1 MKKAFRILAYFLS
14 GFIVLSIIAIAFI
27 SFALPRV
34 DPAPDMKVEMSAE
47 QIARGK
53 YLANHVMQ
61 CVDCHSVRD
70 FGHFSGPPV
79 PGTELAG
86 GERFDQSMGFP
97 GVYIS
102 PNITPAGIGEWTD
115 GEIFRL
121 ITTGIK
127 RDGEPIFPVMPYPNF
142 AQVDEEDIKAVIA
155 YIRSVEPVVTD
166 HPKSKSD
173 FPMNLILRTM
183 PRKVAFTKKPDPT
196 DQVAYGKYLVTAAS
210 CGECHTKFEGG
221 SFTGAL
227 LAGGREFLFP
237 NGAILRSPNLTPA
250 ASGLKNWDKQQFVSL
265 FKNYSDSSYS
275 PHQVQPG
282 EYQTIMPWM
291 MYAGLTNEDLEAI
304 FIYLQTLTPVES
316 GTIERFTAG
325 R

>member
-1 MKKAFRILAYFLS
+1 MKKALKVIAYFLS
-14 GFIVLSIIAIAFI
+14 GTVVLLLVIVAYI

-34 DPAPDMKVEMSAE
+34 DPAPDFKVEMTDE

-53 YLANHVMQ
+53 YLAYHVMQ

-79 PGTELAG
+79 HGTELAG

-102 PNITPAGIGEWTD
+102 PNITPAGIGDWTD
-115 GEIFRL
+115 GELFRL
-121 ITTGIK
+121 ITTGVK
-127 RDGEPIFPVMPYPNF
+127 KDGEPIFPVMPYHNF
-142 AQVDEEDIKAVIA
+142 GQIDEEDIKAVIA
-155 YIRSVEPVVTD
+155 YVRSVKPVVTD

-183 PRKVAFTKKPDPT
+183 PRKATLTKKPEPT
-196 DQVAYGKYLVTAAS
+196 DQIAYGKYLVTAAS

-221 SFTGAL
+221 SFTGPF
-227 LAGGREFLFP
+227 LAGGREFVFP
-237 NGAILRSPNLTPA
+237 NGAILRSPNLTPSE
-250 ASGLKNWDKQQFVSL
+250 SGLKNWEKLQFVGL
-265 FKNYSDSSYS
+265 FKSYADSMYI
-275 PHQVQPG
+275 PAAVLPG

-291 MYAGLTNEDLEAI
+291 MYAGLTEEDLGAI
-304 FIYLQTLTPVES
+304 YEYLQTLAPVET
-316 GTIERFTAG
+316 GVIERFTAG
-325 R
+325 K